1 MTLYLHLLSQ
11 GFTMQVETQVTRI
24 IPRPSPGVPLS
35 YNILWVA
42 RELEGLQLDT
52 TPLRQVA
59 RQLDQVTGAIL
70 LAKQEGDERAL
81 RRFLWE
87 AADLMRETTTLLK
100 MICLME
106 RTRLPAYT
114 HEHLLLLRQIAG
126 QMQEE
131 MMSLQKVYS
140 N

>member
-1 MTLYLHLLSQ
+1 
-11 GFTMQVETQVTRI
+11 MQVETQVTRI

-35 YNILWVA
+35 YNILGVA

-70 LAKQEGDERAL
+70 LAQQKGDDRAL
-81 RRFLWE
+81 RRLLRE
-87 AADLMRETTTLLK
+87 AVDLMRETITLLK
-100 MICLME
+100 MISLIE
-106 RTRLPAYT
+106 RTRLPAYALD
-114 HEHLLLLRQIAG
+114 HLLLIRQIAG

-131 MMSLQKVYS
+131 MVSLQKVYS